1 MLCFS
6 FYIHKRLFRQIRSHS
21 PFRYQDELMMC
32 LSAEDKCAKSDSTLP
47 ISKRMPSV
55 RQTRLS
61 QMYSHKV
68 LCADK
73 ELQIH
78 AGVLLKA
85 YPKHYRDTA
94 PLLTRPYSEICFY
107 VYVNAKN

>member
-1 MLCFS
+1 
-6 FYIHKRLFRQIRSHS
+6 
-21 PFRYQDELMMC
+21 
-32 LSAEDKCAKSDSTLP
+32 
-47 ISKRMPSV
+47 
-55 RQTRLS
+55 
-61 QMYSHKV
+61 MYSHKV